1 MARQSDLRYTF
12 EPLRGDSFEVVSFSL
27 AEGLSRPFKLEL
39 ELVSQHPAIDF
50 YRMLD
55 LAALFTLW
63 RGDTPV
69 RYVHGLVSLFQQ
81 GDTGFRRTRYT
92 AVVEPTLKRFELRS
106 NWRIFQGQSV
116 PDIIT
121 SVLAEQKLTDLRSEI
136 CFDHQPREYCVQ
148 AGETDLDFIA
158 RLAAEEGLLYTFEH
172 RADGHTLVLTDRV
185 GGLGTIGTHTDCP
198 VIYQPMAGGDSAEPA
213 LNRFHYTEQVRT
225 AVQVQR
231 DYTFTHP
238 RYNQQHI
245 ATGDQDLNNQH
256 KDYERYD
263 YPGRYKRDIA
273 GKPFTKTRL
282 AALRN
287 DAKLAHLEGDDAR
300 LQPGLAFDLSDHP
313 REDFNDR
320 WRTIAIKHEG
330 KQHTSLQEEA
340 FGSGQGTSYEMKAS
354 AIRWTSDWKA
364 PLRDKPCIDGPQ
376 IATVVGPPGEEIYC
390 DEWGR
395 VKVQF
400 PWDRADKNNDHSSC
414 WIRVTQGWAGATW
427 GSMAIPRV
435 GQELVISYLDGD
447 PDQPIA
453 TGTAYRQTNLPPYE
467 LPKLNAVATTKSR
480 EFKGTRANELRIDD
494 TTAQISAALMS
505 DHEHSALHLGY
516 LTHPRHYG
524 GGRPRGEGFELRT
537 DGHGALRAAK
547 GLLLTAEAQLK
558 AGAGQLERQQV
569 IEVLQTALTLA
580 RQLGAAAED
589 AQGITQDSQPQ
600 KSLTDAVNALGH
612 GSNDQAEGTGQGAL
626 PIIALSGPDGIA
638 AATSRSIALGAG
650 EHIDSVAQHNQQLTA
665 GQKVVINAGDEIGLF
680 AQGGDMRHIAHNGQL
695 LLQAQ
700 HNSIQVQADQSVEIS
715 ASQQHVLVAADKHIT
730 LLCGGA
736 YIKMQGGNIELG
748 MPGDFTVKAANR
760 YFVDP
765 GHAAAELNS
774 WPSTSFNE
782 RFQTFFTDGNPIRD
796 RAYAL
801 VRKDGA
807 RFEGRTDAQGFVTL
821 QQGMTLEGLVL
832 EWLDNGEP
840 A

>member
-1 MARQSDLRYTF
+1 MPRQSDLRYTF
-12 EPLRGDSFEVVSFSL
+12 EPLRGDPFEVVSFTL
-27 AEGLSRPFKLEL
+27 EEGLSQPFKLEL
-39 ELVSQHPAIDF
+39 ELVSHHPAIDF

-55 LAALFTLW
+55 LGALFTIW
-63 RGDTPV
+63 RDDTPV

-92 AVVEPTLKRFELRS
+92 AVIEPTLARFGLRS
-106 NWRIFQGQSV
+106 NWRIFQGQTV

-121 SVLAEQKLTDLRSEI
+121 SVLAEQKLTDIRSEI

-198 VIYQPMAGGDSAEPA
+198 VIYQPMGGGDSKEPA
-213 LNRFHYTEQVRT
+213 LNSFHYTEQVRT

-238 RYNQQHI
+238 RYNQQHT
-245 ATGDQDLNNQH
+245 ATGNQDLNNQH

-287 DAKLAHLEGDDAR
+287 DAKLAHLEGDDER
-300 LQPGLAFDLSDHP
+300 LQPGLAFDLNDHP

-330 KQHTSLQEEA
+330 KQHTSLQEES
-340 FGSGQGTSYEMKAS
+340 FGSGLGTSYTLKAS

-364 PLRDKPCIDGPQ
+364 PLRNKPCIDGPQ

-400 PWDRADKNNDHSSC
+400 PWDRSDQNNDHSSC

-453 TGTAYRQTNLPPYE
+453 TGTAYRQTNLPPYQ
-467 LPKLNAVATTKSR
+467 LPKHKTRMTIKSR
-480 EFKGTRANELRIDD
+480 THKGDGFNELRFEDELGQEEVFVHAQKDQNTVVKNNQTQSIGADRSSQVGQD
-494 TTAQISAALMS
+494 ETITVGRTRMRVVKANDTLKVGGSKNDHVAGEYYIGVGKQLRLECGKTVIELNENGDLNITCENFNITGMKAGKVNTLSGKLDLNMSGKACGTTASGVSGADIQS
-505 DHEHSALHLGY
+505 DVDGYFNHE
-516 LTHPRHYG
+516 
-524 GGRPRGEGFELRT
+524 
-537 DGHGALRAAK
+537 
-547 GLLLTAEAQLK
+547 
-558 AGAGQLERQQV
+558 
-569 IEVLQTALTLA
+569 
-580 RQLGAAAED
+580 
-589 AQGITQDSQPQ
+589 
-600 KSLTDAVNALGH
+600 
-612 GSNDQAEGTGQGAL
+612 
-626 PIIALSGPDGIA
+626 
-638 AATSRSIALGAG
+638 
-650 EHIDSVAQHNQQLTA
+650 
-665 GQKVVINAGDEIGLF
+665 
-680 AQGGDMRHIAHNGQL
+680 
-695 LLQAQ
+695 
-700 HNSIQVQADQSVEIS
+700 
-715 ASQQHVLVAADKHIT
+715 
-730 LLCGGA
+730 
-736 YIKMQGGNIELG
+736 
-748 MPGDFTVKAANR
+748 
-760 YFVDP
+760 
-765 GHAAAELNS
+765 
-774 WPSTSFNE
+774 
-782 RFQTFFTDGNPIRD
+782 
-796 RAYAL
+796 
-801 VRKDGA
+801 
-807 RFEGRTDAQGFVTL
+807 
-821 QQGMTLEGLVL
+821 
-832 EWLDNGEP
+832 
-840 A
+840 

>member
-1 MARQSDLRYTF
+1 VPRQSDLRFTF
-12 EPLRGDSFEVVSFSL
+12 EPLKGDAFDVISFKLDESL
-27 AEGLSRPFKLEL
+27 SQPFKLTL
-39 ELVSQHPAIDF
+39 ELANHNAAIDF
-50 YRMLD
+50 NNVLD
-55 LAALFTLW
+55 LAGLFTIW
-63 RGDTPV
+63 RGETPV

-92 AVVEPTLKRFELRS
+92 AVVEPTLKRFDLRS
-106 NWRIFQGQSV
+106 NWRIFQAQTA

-121 SVLAEQKLTDLRSEI
+121 SMLAEQKLTDIRSEI
-136 CFDHQPREYCVQ
+136 CFEHQPREYCVQ
-148 AGETDLDFIA
+148 AGETDLDFIT

-198 VIYQPMAGGDSAEPA
+198 VIYQPMGGGDSMEPA
-213 LNRFHYTEQVRT
+213 LTRFHYTEQVRT

-238 RYNQQHI
+238 LYNQQHT

-287 DAKLAHLEGDDAR
+287 DAKLAHVEGDDER
-300 LQPGLAFDLSDHP
+300 LQPGLAFDLNDHP

-340 FGSGQGTSYEMKAS
+340 FGSDSGTSYEVKAT

-364 PLRDKPCIDGPQ
+364 PLPNKPRIDGPQ

-395 VKVQF
+395 IKVQF
-400 PWDRADKNNDHSSC
+400 PWDRSDKNNDHSSC

-435 GQELVISYLDGD
+435 GQELVISHLDGD

-453 TGTAYRQTNLPPYE
+453 IGRAYRQTNLPPYE
-467 LPKLNAVATTKSR
+467 LPKLKAIATTKSR
-480 EFKGTRANELRIDD
+480 EFGGTQANELRIDD
-494 TTAQISAALMS
+494 TTGQISAALMS
-505 DHEHSALHLGY
+505 EHTHSALHLGY

-569 IEVLQTALTLA
+569 IDVLQAALTLA
-580 RQLGAAAED
+580 KQLGASAENAQAIALD
-589 AQGITQDSQPQ
+589 AQPQ
-600 KSLTDAVNALGH
+600 QSLTDAVNALGH
-612 GSNDQAEGTGQGAL
+612 GANDQANGIGNGAQ
-626 PIIALSGPDGIA
+626 PIIALSGPAGIA
-638 AATSRSIALGAG
+638 AATSRSIAIGAG
-650 EHIDSVAQHNQQLTA
+650 EHIDSVAQQNQQLTA
-665 GQKVVINAGDEIGLF
+665 GKKVVINAGDEIGLF

-700 HNSIQVQADQSVEIS
+700 HNSIRVQADQSVELS

-748 MPGDFTVKAANR
+748 MPGNFTVKAANK
-760 YFVDP
+760 YFIDP
-765 GHAAAELNS
+765 SNVATELNS

-782 RFQTFFTDGNPIRD
+782 RFQTLFSDGKPIRN

-807 RFEGRTDAQGFVTL
+807 RFEGRTDAEGFVTL
-821 QQGMTLEGLVL
+821 QQGVTLEGLEL
-832 EWLDNGEP
+832 EWLENGEP
-840 A
+840 V

>member
-1 MARQSDLRYTF
+1 MPRQSDLRFTF
-12 EPLRGDSFEVVSFSL
+12 EPLKGDSFDVVSFTL
-27 AEGLSRPFKLEL
+27 EEGLSEPFKLEL
-39 ELVSQHPAIDF
+39 ELASHNAAIDF
-50 YRMLD
+50 NRVLD
-55 LAALFTLW
+55 LPGLFTIW
-63 RGDTPV
+63 RGETPV
-69 RYVHGLVSLFQQ
+69 RYVHGLVSLFSQ
-81 GDTGFRRTRYT
+81 GDTGFRRTRYK
-92 AVVEPTLKRFELRS
+92 AVLEPTLARFDLRS
-106 NWRIFQGQSV
+106 NWRIFQGQTV
-116 PDIIT
+116 PEILLE
-121 SVLAEQKLTDLRSEI
+121 VLKDQRLTDVETSL

-148 AGETDLDFIA
+148 AGETDLAFIA
-158 RLAAEEGLLYTFEH
+158 RLAAEEGLLYTLEH
-172 RADGHTLVLTDRV
+172 RADAHTLILTDRV
-185 GGLGTIGTHTDCP
+185 GGLGTIGTHEDCP
-198 VIYQPMAGGDSAEPA
+198 VLYQPMAGGDAMAPA

-238 RYNQQHI
+238 RYNQQHS
-245 ATGDQDLNNQH
+245 ATGDQDLDNQH

-273 GKPFTKTRL
+273 GKPFTRTRL
-282 AALRN
+282 TSLRN
-287 DAKLAHLEGDDAR
+287 DAKLAYLEGDDAR
-300 LQPGLAFDLSDHP
+300 LQPGLAFDLNEHP

-320 WRTIAIKHEG
+320 WRTIAVTHEG
-330 KQHTSLQEEA
+330 TQHTSLEEEA
-340 FGSGQGTSYEMKAS
+340 FGSDSGTSYALKAT

-364 PLRDKPCIDGPQ
+364 PLCDKPCIDGPQ

-390 DEWGR
+390 DDWGR
-395 VKVQF
+395 IKVQF
-400 PWDRADKNNDHSSC
+400 PWDRSDKNNDHSSC

-427 GSMAIPRV
+427 GAMAIPRV

-453 TGTAYRQTNLPPYE
+453 IGRAYRQTNLPPYE
-467 LPKLNAVATTKSR
+467 LPRLKAIATTKSR
-480 EFKGTRANELRIDD
+480 EFGGTRANELRIDD

-516 LTHPRHYG
+516 LTHPRHPG
-524 GGRPRGEGFELRT
+524 GGKPRGEGFELRT

-569 IEVLQTALTLA
+569 IEVLQAALTLA
-580 RQLGAAAED
+580 RQLGASAEN
-589 AQGITQDSQPQ
+589 ARGIAQDSQPQ
-600 KSLTDAVNALGH
+600 QALTQAVNALGH
-612 GSNDQAEGTGQGAL
+612 GANDHPNGTGNGAH
-626 PIIALSGPDGIA
+626 PIIALSGPAGIA
-638 AATSRSIALGAG
+638 AATSRSIAMGAG

-665 GQKVVINAGDEIGLF
+665 GKKVVINAGDEIGLF

-748 MPGDFTVKAANR
+748 MPGNFTVKAANK
-760 YFVDP
+760 YFIDP
-765 GHAAAELNS
+765 SNAATQLNS
-774 WPSTSFNE
+774 WPSTSFND
-782 RFQTFFTDGNPIRD
+782 RFQTFFANGEPIRN

-807 RFEGRTDAQGFVTL
+807 RFEGRTDADGFVTL
-821 QQGMTLEGLVL
+821 QQGMTLEGLGL
-832 EWLDNGEP
+832 EWLEQGDL
-840 A
+840 

>member
-1 MARQSDLRYTF
+1 MPRQSDLRYTF
-12 EPLRGDSFEVVSFSL
+12 VPLKNDAFEVVSFTL
-27 AEGLSRPFKLEL
+27 EEGLSEPFKLTL
-39 ELVSQHPAIDF
+39 ELASFDAAIDF
-50 YRMLD
+50 NRVLD
-55 LAALFTLW
+55 LAALFTIW
-63 RGDTPV
+63 RNNTPV

-92 AVVEPTLKRFELRS
+92 AVVEPTLKRFDLRS
-106 NWRIFQGQSV
+106 NWRIFQSQTV

-121 SVLAEQKLTDLRSEI
+121 SVLTEQKLTDIRSEI
-136 CFDHQPREYCVQ
+136 CFEHHPREYCVQ

-158 RLAAEEGLLYTFEH
+158 RLAAEEGLLYAFEH

-198 VIYQPMAGGDSAEPA
+198 VIYQPVGGGDSMEPA
-213 LNRFHYTEQVRT
+213 LNSFHYTEQVRT
-225 AVQVQR
+225 ARQVQR

-238 RYNQQHI
+238 RYNQQHT

-287 DAKLAHLEGDDAR
+287 DAKLAHLEGDDER
-300 LQPGLAFDLSDHP
+300 LQPGLAFDLNDHP

-320 WRTIAIKHEG
+320 WRTIAITHEG
-330 KQHTSLQEEA
+330 KQHVSLQEEA
-340 FGSGQGTSYEMKAS
+340 VGSDHGTSYEMTAS

-400 PWDRADKNNDHSSC
+400 PWDRSDKNNDQSSC
-414 WIRVTQGWAGATW
+414 WIRVAQGWAGATW
-427 GSMAIPRV
+427 GAMAVPRMN
-435 GQELVISYLDGD
+435 QELIISFLDGD

-453 TGTAYRQTNLPPYE
+453 TGRTYRETNLPPYE
-467 LPKLNAVATTKSR
+467 LPELSAVATTKSR
-480 EFKGTRANELRIDD
+480 EFKGARANELRIDD
-494 TTAQISAALMS
+494 TPAQISAALMS

-524 GGRPRGEGFELRT
+524 GGQPRGEGFELRT

-547 GLLLTAEAQLK
+547 GLLLSAEAQLK
-558 AGAGQLERQQV
+558 AGAGQLERQQM
-569 IEVLQTALTLA
+569 IDVLQAALTLVK
-580 RQLGAAAED
+580 QLGSSAEH
-589 AQGITQDSQPQ
+589 AKAITQDLQPQ
-600 KSLTDAVNALGH
+600 ESLTDAVNMLGH
-612 GSNDQAEGTGQGAL
+612 GANDQANGTGNGVQ
-626 PIIALSGPDGIA
+626 PIIALSGPAGIA
-638 AATSRSIALGAG
+638 AATSRSIVMGAG
-650 EHIDSVAQHNQQLTA
+650 EHIDSVAQQNQQLTA
-665 GQKVVINAGDEIGLF
+665 GKKVVVTAGDEIGLF
-680 AQGGDMRHIAHNGQL
+680 ALGGDMRHIAHNGQL

-736 YIKMQGGNIELG
+736 YIKMQGGHIEMG
-748 MPGDFTVKAANR
+748 MPGNFTVKAANK
-760 YFVDP
+760 YFIDP
-765 GHAAAELNS
+765 SNAATQLNS

-782 RFQTFFTDGNPIRD
+782 RFQPFFNGRPMRN

-801 VRKDGA
+801 IRKDGA
-807 RFEGRTDAQGFVTL
+807 RLEGRTDGEGYVTL
-821 QQGMTLEGLVL
+821 QQGMTLEGLTL
-832 EWLDNGEP
+832 EWLENGDP
-840 A
+840 T

>member
-1 MARQSDLRYTF
+1 MPRQSDLRFTF
-12 EPLRGDSFEVVSFSL
+12 EPLKGDAFDVVSFTL
-27 AEGLSRPFKLEL
+27 EEGLSQPFKLRL
-39 ELVSQHPAIDF
+39 ELASHNAAIDF
-50 YRMLD
+50 NNVLD
-55 LAALFTLW
+55 LAGLFTIW
-63 RGDTPV
+63 RGEMPV
-69 RYVHGLVSLFQQ
+69 RYVHGLVSLFTQ
-81 GDTGFRRTRYT
+81 GDTGFHRTRYT
-92 AVVEPTLKRFELRS
+92 AVIEPTLARFNLRS
-106 NWRIFQGQSV
+106 NWRIFQGQTV

-121 SVLAEQKLTDLRSEI
+121 NVLAEQKLTDLRREI
-136 CFDHQPREYCVQ
+136 CFDHQRREYCVQ

-172 RADGHTLVLTDRV
+172 RDDGHTLVLTDRI

-198 VIYQPMAGGDSAEPA
+198 VIYQPMAGGDATEPA
-213 LNRFHYTEQVRT
+213 LTRFHYTEQVRT
-225 AVQVQR
+225 ARQVQR

-238 RYNQQHI
+238 RYDQQHT
-245 ATGDQDLNNQH
+245 ATGDQDLKNQH

-282 AALRN
+282 TALRN
-287 DAKLAHLEGDDAR
+287 DAKLAHLAGDDAR
-300 LQPGLAFDLSDHP
+300 LQPGLAFDLNEHP

-320 WRTIAIKHEG
+320 WRTIAINHEG

-340 FGSGQGTSYEMKAS
+340 FGSDHGTSYEMTAS

-364 PLRDKPCIDGPQ
+364 PLRAKPCIDGPQ

-453 TGTAYRQTNLPPYE
+453 IGRTYRETNLPPYE

-524 GGRPRGEGFELRT
+524 GGKPRGEGFELRT

-558 AGAGQLERQQV
+558 AAAGQLERQQV
-569 IEVLQTALTLA
+569 IEVLHTALALA
-580 RQLGAAAED
+580 KQLGSSAEV
-589 AQGITQDSQPQ
+589 AQGIAQDWQPQ
-600 KSLTDAVNALGH
+600 QALTEAVNTL
-612 GSNDQAEGTGQGAL
+612 GQGANDQPNGTGTGAQ
-626 PIIALSGPDGIA
+626 PIIALSGPAGIA
-638 AATSRSIALGAG
+638 AATSRSIAIGAG
-650 EHIDSVAQHNQQLTA
+650 EHIDSVAQQNLQLTA
-665 GQKVVINAGDEIGLF
+665 GKKVVINAGDELGLF
-680 AQGGDMRHIAHNGQL
+680 AQGGDMRHIAQNGHL

-748 MPGDFTVKAANR
+748 MPGDFIVKAANKQ
-760 YFVDP
+760 FIDP
-765 GHAAAELNS
+765 SHAATQLNS

-782 RFQTFFTDGNPIRD
+782 RFQPFFNGQPMRN

-807 RFEGRTDAQGFVTL
+807 RFEGCTDGEGYVTL
-821 QQGMTLEGLVL
+821 QQGMTLEGLTL
-832 EWLDNGEP
+832 EWLENGDP
-840 A
+840 T

>member
-1 MARQSDLRYTF
+1 MPRQSDLRYTF
-12 EPLRGDSFEVVSFSL
+12 VPLKNDAFEVVSFTL
-27 AEGLSRPFKLEL
+27 EEGLSEPFKLTL
-39 ELVSQHPAIDF
+39 ELASFDAAIDF
-50 YRMLD
+50 NRVLD
-55 LAALFTLW
+55 LAALFTIW
-63 RGDTPV
+63 RNDTPV

-81 GDTGFRRTRYT
+81 GNTGFRRTRYT
-92 AVVEPTLKRFELRS
+92 AVVEPTLKRFDLRS
-106 NWRIFQGQSV
+106 NWRIFQSQTV

-121 SVLAEQKLTDLRSEI
+121 SVLTEQKLTDIRSEI
-136 CFDHQPREYCVQ
+136 CFEHHPREYCVQ

-158 RLAAEEGLLYTFEH
+158 RLAAEEGLLYAFEH
-172 RADGHTLVLTDRV
+172 HADGHTLVLTDRV

-198 VIYQPMAGGDSAEPA
+198 VIYQPVGGGDSMEPA
-213 LNRFHYTEQVRT
+213 LNSFHYTEQVRT
-225 AVQVQR
+225 ARQVQR

-238 RYNQQHI
+238 RYNQQHT

-287 DAKLAHLEGDDAR
+287 DAKLAHLEGDDER
-300 LQPGLAFDLSDHP
+300 LQPGLAFDLNDHP

-320 WRTIAIKHEG
+320 WRTIAITHEG
-330 KQHTSLQEEA
+330 KQHVSLQEEA
-340 FGSGQGTSYEMKAS
+340 VGSDHGTSYEMTAS

-400 PWDRADKNNDHSSC
+400 PWDRSDKNNDQSSC
-414 WIRVTQGWAGATW
+414 WIRVAQGWAGATW
-427 GSMAIPRV
+427 GAMAVPRMN
-435 GQELVISYLDGD
+435 QELIISFLDGD

-453 TGTAYRQTNLPPYE
+453 TGRTYRETNLPPYE
-467 LPKLNAVATTKSR
+467 LPKLSAVATTKSR
-480 EFKGTRANELRIDD
+480 ELKGARANELRIDD
-494 TTAQISAALMS
+494 TPAQISAALMS

-524 GGRPRGEGFELRT
+524 GGQPRGEGFELRT

-547 GLLLTAEAQLK
+547 GLLLSAEAQLK
-558 AGAGQLERQQV
+558 AGAGQLERQQM
-569 IEVLQTALTLA
+569 IDVLQAALTLVK
-580 RQLGAAAED
+580 QLGSSAEH
-589 AQGITQDSQPQ
+589 AKAITQDSQPQ
-600 KSLTDAVNALGH
+600 ESLTDAVNMLGH
-612 GSNDQAEGTGQGAL
+612 GANDQANGTGIGVQ
-626 PIIALSGPDGIA
+626 PIIALSGPAGIA
-638 AATSRSIALGAG
+638 AATSRSIVMGAG
-650 EHIDSVAQHNQQLTA
+650 EHIDSVAQQNQQLTA
-665 GQKVVINAGDEIGLF
+665 GKKVVVTAGDEIGLF
-680 AQGGDMRHIAHNGQL
+680 ALGGDMRHIAHNGQL

-736 YIKMQGGNIELG
+736 YIKMQGGHIEMG
-748 MPGDFTVKAANR
+748 MPGNFTVKAANK
-760 YFVDP
+760 YFIDP
-765 GHAAAELNS
+765 SNAATQLNS

-782 RFQTFFTDGNPIRD
+782 RFQPFFNGRPMRN

-801 VRKDGA
+801 IRKDGA
-807 RFEGRTDAQGFVTL
+807 RLEGRTDGKGYVTL
-821 QQGMTLEGLVL
+821 QQGMTLEGLTL
-832 EWLDNGEP
+832 EWLENGDST
-840 A
+840 

>member
-1 MARQSDLRYTF
+1 MPRQSDLRYTF
-12 EPLRGDSFEVVSFSL
+12 VPLKNDAFEVVSFTL
-27 AEGLSRPFKLEL
+27 EEGLSEPFKLTL
-39 ELVSQHPAIDF
+39 ELASFDAAIDF
-50 YRMLD
+50 NRVLD
-55 LAALFTLW
+55 LAALFTIW
-63 RGDTPV
+63 RNNTPV

-92 AVVEPTLKRFELRS
+92 AVVEPTLKRFDLRS
-106 NWRIFQGQSV
+106 NWRIFQSQTV

-121 SVLAEQKLTDLRSEI
+121 SVLTEQKLTDIRSEI
-136 CFDHQPREYCVQ
+136 CFEHHPREYCVQ

-158 RLAAEEGLLYTFEH
+158 RLAAEEGLLYAFEH

-198 VIYQPMAGGDSAEPA
+198 VIYQPVGGGDSMEPA
-213 LNRFHYTEQVRT
+213 LNSFHYTEQVRT
-225 AVQVQR
+225 ARQVQR

-238 RYNQQHI
+238 RYNQQHT

-287 DAKLAHLEGDDAR
+287 DAKLAHLEGDDER
-300 LQPGLAFDLSDHP
+300 LQPGLAFDLNDHP

-320 WRTIAIKHEG
+320 WRTIAISHEG
-330 KQHTSLQEEA
+330 KQHVSLQEEA
-340 FGSGQGTSYEMKAS
+340 VGSDHGTSYEMTAS

-400 PWDRADKNNDHSSC
+400 PWDRSDKNNDQSSC
-414 WIRVTQGWAGATW
+414 WIRVAQGWAGATW
-427 GSMAIPRV
+427 GAMAVPRV
-435 GQELVISYLDGD
+435 NQELIISFLDGD

-453 TGTAYRQTNLPPYE
+453 TGRTYRETNLPPYE
-467 LPKLNAVATTKSR
+467 LPKLSAVATTKSR
-480 EFKGTRANELRIDD
+480 ELKGARANELRIDD
-494 TTAQISAALMS
+494 TPAQISAALMS

-524 GGRPRGEGFELRT
+524 GGQPRGEGFELRT

-547 GLLLTAEAQLK
+547 GLLLSAEAQLK
-558 AGAGQLERQQV
+558 AGAGQLERQQM
-569 IEVLQTALTLA
+569 IDVLQAALTLVK
-580 RQLGAAAED
+580 QLGSSAEH
-589 AQGITQDSQPQ
+589 AKAITQDSQPQ
-600 KSLTDAVNALGH
+600 ESLTDAVNMLGH
-612 GSNDQAEGTGQGAL
+612 GANDQANGTGNAVQ
-626 PIIALSGPDGIA
+626 PIIALSGPAGIA
-638 AATSRSIALGAG
+638 AATSRSIVMGAG
-650 EHIDSVAQHNQQLTA
+650 EHIDSVAQQNQQLTA
-665 GQKVVINAGDEIGLF
+665 GKKVVVTAGDEIGLF
-680 AQGGDMRHIAHNGQL
+680 ALGGDMRHIAHNGQL

-700 HNSIQVQADQSVEIS
+700 HKSIQVQADQSVEIS

-736 YIKMQGGNIELG
+736 YIKMQGGHIEMG
-748 MPGDFTVKAANR
+748 MPGNFTVKAANK
-760 YFVDP
+760 YFIDP
-765 GHAAAELNS
+765 SNAATQLNS

-782 RFQTFFTDGNPIRD
+782 RFQPFFNGRPMRN

-801 VRKDGA
+801 IRKDGA
-807 RFEGRTDAQGFVTL
+807 RLEGRTDAKATSPC
-821 QQGMTLEGLVL
+821 
-832 EWLDNGEP
+832 NR

>member
-1 MARQSDLRYTF
+1 MPRQSDLRFTF
-12 EPLRGDSFEVVSFSL
+12 EPLKGDTFDVVSFKLDESL
-27 AEGLSRPFKLEL
+27 SKPFKLTL
-39 ELVSQHPAIDF
+39 ELASHNAAIEF
-50 YRMLD
+50 NNVLD
-55 LAALFTLW
+55 LAGLFTIW
-63 RGDTPV
+63 RGEAPV
-69 RYVHGLVSLFQQ
+69 RYVHGLVSLFTQ

-92 AVVEPTLKRFELRS
+92 AVIEPTLARFDLRS
-106 NWRIFQGQSV
+106 NWRIFQGQTV

-121 SVLAEQKLTDLRSEI
+121 NVLAEHRLTDIRREI
-136 CFDHQPREYCVQ
+136 CFDHQRREYCVQ

-198 VIYQPMAGGDSAEPA
+198 VIYQPMGGGDSKEPA

-225 AVQVQR
+225 ARQVQR

-238 RYNQQHI
+238 RYDQQHT
-245 ATGDQDLNNQH
+245 ATGDQDLKNQH

-282 AALRN
+282 TALRN
-287 DAKLAHLEGDDAR
+287 DAKLAHLAGDDAR
-300 LQPGLAFDLSDHP
+300 LQPGLAFDLNEHP

-320 WRTIAIKHEG
+320 WRTIAITHEG

-340 FGSGQGTSYEMKAS
+340 FGSDQGTSYEMTAS

-364 PLRDKPCIDGPQ
+364 PLRAKPCIDGPQ

-395 VKVQF
+395 VKVQY
-400 PWDRADKNNDHSSC
+400 PWDRSDENNDHSSC

-453 TGTAYRQTNLPPYE
+453 TGRTYRETNLPPYE

-524 GGRPRGEGFELRT
+524 GGKPRGEGFELRT

-558 AGAGQLERQQV
+558 AAAGHLERQQA
-569 IEVLQTALTLA
+569 IEVLQTALALA
-580 RQLGAAAED
+580 KQLGSSAEV
-589 AQGITQDSQPQ
+589 AQGIAQDWQPQ
-600 KSLTDAVNALGH
+600 QALTEAVNTL
-612 GSNDQAEGTGQGAL
+612 GQGANDQPNVTGTGAQ
-626 PIIALSGPDGIA
+626 PIIALSGPAGIA
-638 AATSRSIALGAG
+638 AATSRSIAIGAG
-650 EHIDSVAQHNQQLTA
+650 EHIDSVAQQNLQLTA
-665 GQKVVINAGDEIGLF
+665 GKKVVINAGDELGLF
-680 AQGGDMRHIAHNGQL
+680 AQGGDMRHIAQNGQL

-748 MPGDFTVKAANR
+748 MPGDFIVKAANKH
-760 YFVDP
+760 FIDP
-765 GHAAAELNS
+765 SHAATQLNS

-782 RFQTFFTDGNPIRD
+782 RFQPFFNGQPMRN

-807 RFEGRTDAQGFVTL
+807 RFEGRTDGEGYVTL
-821 QQGMTLEGLVL
+821 QQGMTLEGLTL
-832 EWLDNGEP
+832 EWLENGDP
-840 A
+840 T